1 MSLDCSWPLHC
12 AISRKEGSTT
22 LCVAGDK
29 EGLVMDRVPS
39 FGGAPFLPNAGPLAL
54 SSGS

>member
-29 EGLVMDRVPS
+29 EGLVMGRVPS